1 VGQSAA
7 VAKLGGKIHPTVQ
20 NGVVNHCLP
29 KLIWKQIRTELGS
42 VVGQPLKWW
51 GMSSQSDYEILGVTA
66 DASFEA
72 IQAARAKLAKEHAAD
87 APRLQAIEKAYDALL
102 MERLRLRQEG
112 KIAVPDG
119 VRFAENKPATPKIAK
134 PAFSLPTWSTNFS
147 ATPLLWE
154 WLAPT
159 IGYVGLIG
167 LTIAFGQNRDS
178 LQTLTGIGTGAALFL
193 IYRKENR
200 ILRAILFS
208 LGGLV
213 VGYTAGLAIAKVMV
227 AQVPGLPGQ
236 PVVATWITFVIL
248 WLISVFLK

>member
-1 VGQSAA
+1 
-7 VAKLGGKIHPTVQ
+7 
-20 NGVVNHCLP
+20 
-29 KLIWKQIRTELGS
+29 
-42 VVGQPLKWW
+42 
-51 GMSSQSDYEILGVTA
+51 MSSQSDYETLGVTA

-72 IQAARAKLAKEHAAD
+72 IQAARAKLAQEHAAD

-112 KIAVPDG
+112 KIEVPDG
-119 VRFAENKPATPKIAK
+119 VRFAENKPAAPKVTK
-134 PAFSLPTWSTNFS
+134 PAFSLPTWNTGFS
-147 ATPLLWE
+147 ATPLLWD

-159 IGYVGLIG
+159 IGYVALIG
-167 LTIAFGQNRDS
+167 LTIALVKNPPTRQSIDT
-178 LQTLTGIGTGAALFL
+178 LQTLTGIGTGAALFFV
-193 IYRKENR
+193 YRKENR

-213 VGYTAGLAIAKVMV
+213 LGYTVGLAIAKVIV
-227 AQVPGLPGQ
+227 TQVPGLPGL